1 MRQMDRYPFF
11 IAIILFLLA
20 WMLGLPMRAQ
30 SAPLKD
36 IHCTLIQDQESGATL
51 YQDGVCDQRVSPAST
66 FKVPLALIGYDAGI
80 LSDQHTPSWDY
91 KPEFN
96 AVKRDR
102 KTVDPTIWERD
113 SIIWYSREITRRLGA
128 KSFAGYVSKFGYGNA
143 DVSGT
148 AGKNDGLT
156 NSWVDSSLEISPV
169 EHTDFL
175 RRLLAGKMPVSAKAH
190 EMTKAIIPSFKAG
203 DWTVQGKTGSTGLD
217 KNKRSLGW
225 FVGWAEK
232 DGRRIVFARLVVDA
246 KRSDMPKGLATRA
259 AFLKDLPQLVK

>member
-30 SAPLKD
+30 SAPLED
-36 IHCTLIQDQESGATL
+36 IHCTLIQDSESGATL
-51 YQDGVCDQRVSPAST
+51 YQDGVCDRRVSPAST
-66 FKVPLALIGYDAGI
+66 FKVPLALIGYDSAI

-128 KSFAGYVSKFGYGNA
+128 DRFAGYVSKFVYGNA

-169 EHTDFL
+169 EQTAFL

-190 EMTKAIIPSFKAG
+190 EMTKAIIPTFESG
-203 DWTVQGKTGSTGLD
+203 DWTVQGKTGSTRLG
-217 KNKRSLGW
+217 KSKRSLGW

-232 DGRRIVFARLVVDA
+232 DGRRIVFARLVVDT
-246 KRSDMPKGLATRA
+246 KRTDTPKGLATRA